1 MMWWKRHNTNRVPGC
16 HGFPCYTQPLVL
28 VLAVLAL
35 LALLIGA
42 ARAEGQT
49 MYVCTETDPLNVRDS
64 PSLHA
69 PWVYRLD
76 RGEAVT
82 VLDTKAGWAYV
93 EWVGQYGWCW
103 AEYLTDTPPVDKLP
117 DGWLTVEED

>member
-1 MMWWKRHNTNRVPGC
+1 MKRYDRVLGPC
-16 HGFPCYTQPLVL
+16 GFPVYSKSLVL
-28 VLAVLAL
+28 LLVAIAL

-49 MYVCTETDPLNVRDS
+49 MYVCTQCDPLNVRDA

-69 PWVYRLD
+69 PWVFRLD

-82 VLDTKAGWAYV
+82 VHDTKDGWAYV
-93 EWVGQYGWCW
+93 ERCGDYGWCW
-103 AEYLTDTPPVDKLP
+103 AEYLTDKPPVDKLP
-117 DGWLTVEED
+117 EEFLKVEME